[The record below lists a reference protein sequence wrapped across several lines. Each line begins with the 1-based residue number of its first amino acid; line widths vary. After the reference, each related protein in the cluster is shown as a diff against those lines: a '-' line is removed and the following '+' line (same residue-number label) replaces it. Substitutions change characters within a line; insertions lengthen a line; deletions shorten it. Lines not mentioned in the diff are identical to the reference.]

1 MLAEGVVPAWGAGS
15 SARPFASLPGNWH
28 TAAAMPL
35 LAYSK
40 SSDRPASSVE
50 QRDLHP
56 SCTEWSCKPSGGAAA
71 WQRQSAIARS
81 AGKRAAQ
88 YAPTSFPDR
97 GRQASG

>member
-1 MLAEGVVPAWGAGS
+1 MLEAG
-15 SARPFASLPGNWH
+15 GWH

-50 QRDLHP
+50 QRDLHA
-56 SCTEWSCKPSGGAAA
+56 SCTESSCKPSGGAAA
-71 WQRQSAIARS
+71 WRRQSAIARS